1 MNFTFD
7 ENYFLPEERDG
18 FFVSECMK
26 RYWAASLICLKD
38 FDEFCQRHGLRW
50 ASAYGTLLGAI
61 RHKGYIPWDDDIDI
75 MMPREDYDIF
85 YEKRAELP
93 GNYVVDK
100 LESER
105 HDYGGMTV
113 INNHTGVSFDE
124 AILEKYCCC
133 PFRAGIDI
141 YVYDY
146 IPAKKIDDDKWRL
159 DILKTLKELQTV
171 RDNEPDN
178 MEKRFELS
186 KRCEEISRRF
196 VNRKEE
202 STELC
207 RFITYAQWNC
217 RPVLKKEWLSSIIDL
232 PFETGTVKGFPL
244 EIADPFLSCTV
255 DQNWRIP
262 SRSGAAHSYPLY
274 KEDLKRSVRFLNDGG
289 ISMKTLPPFLSYLR
303 TEADL
308 YNIDY
313 S

>member
-1 MNFTFD
+1 
-7 ENYFLPEERDG
+7 
-18 FFVSECMK
+18 
-26 RYWAASLICLKD
+26 
-38 FDEFCQRHGLRW
+38 
-50 ASAYGTLLGAI
+50 
-61 RHKGYIPWDDDIDI
+61 
-75 MMPREDYDIF
+75 
-85 YEKRAELP
+85 
-93 GNYVVDK
+93 
-100 LESER
+100 
-105 HDYGGMTV
+105 
-113 INNHTGVSFDE
+113 
-124 AILEKYCCC
+124 
-133 PFRAGIDI
+133 
-141 YVYDY
+141 
-146 IPAKKIDDDKWRL
+146 
-159 DILKTLKELQTV
+159 
-171 RDNEPDN
+171 

-289 ISMKTLPPFLSYLR
+289 ISMKALPPFLSYLR

>member
-38 FDEFCQRHGLRW
+38 FDEFCQKHGLRW

-75 MMPREDYDIF
+75 IMPREDYDIF
-85 YEKRAELP
+85 YEKRADLP

-124 AILEKYCCC
+124 AILEKYYCC

-159 DILKTLKELQTV
+159 DILKTLKELQTL

-186 KRCEEISRRF
+186 KRCEEISMRF

-255 DQNWRIP
+255 DPNWRIP
-262 SRSGAAHSYPLY
+262 SRSGADHSYPLY

-308 YNIDY
+308 YKLDY